1 MSYKKLIAYINAEN
15 ELDSSVIRL
24 AKKYDYE
31 GADELFIYN
40 YSKDEKSREEF
51 LAILRTIKKE
61 IDIPFIAGYYI
72 ERFEDIKKLLY
83 TGVYRVVINKEFIRD
98 ESEVILAIK
107 RFGSDKIWL
116 EFDSNGD
123 FSNGTE
129 IEKHKQIGY
138 GGIILKH
145 IEVSEKLRE
154 RISNCVLPIIIRD
167 SLMRNVLGEII
178 LYDNVEGVAT
188 NYYKEKNIMK
198 AKLRLKQENVP
209 VKMFESSISFSDF
222 KLNVDGLIPVV
233 TQDYKSGE
241 VLMLAY
247 MNEEAFQKT
256 IETGKMTY
264 YSRSRQQLW
273 CKGETSSHYQYV
285 KHLLIDCDNDTI
297 LAKVRQIGAACHTGN
312 QSCFYT
318 TLVDKETASVNP
330 YNVLQDVYQVI
341 VDRKKNPKEG
351 SYTNYL
357 LDKGIDKIL
366 KKCGEE
372 ATEIVIAAKNPDA
385 EELKY
390 EISDFMYHLMVLMV
404 ECNLEWDEVAEEL
417 AHRR

>member
-15 ELDSSVIRL
+15 ELDKSIIRL

-51 LAILRTIKKE
+51 LSVLRTIKKE
-61 IDIPFIAGYYI
+61 IDIPFMAGYYI
-72 ERFEDIKKLLY
+72 ERFEDVKKLLY
-83 TGVYRVVINKEFIRD
+83 TGVYRVIINEEFVQN
-98 ESEVILAIK
+98 ESEVFLAIK
-107 RFGSDKIWL
+107 RFGSEKIWL
-116 EFDSNGD
+116 ELDSKGD
-123 FSNGTE
+123 FSNIKK
-129 IEKHKQIGY
+129 IEKQKENGY

-145 IEVSEKLRE
+145 IEVSKKSKE
-154 RISNCVLPIIIRD
+154 RIEKCVLPIIIRD
-167 SLMRNVLGEII
+167 SLIRNVLGDII
-178 LYDNVEGVAT
+178 LFDNVEGVAT

-198 AKLRLKQENVP
+198 AKLQLRQENIS
-209 VKMFESSISFSDF
+209 VKTFESSVSFADF
-222 KLNVDGLIPVV
+222 KLNQDGLIPVV
-233 TQDYKSGE
+233 TQDYKTGE

-247 MNEEAFQKT
+247 MNEEAFHKT
-256 IETGKMTY
+256 LETGKMTY

-285 KHLLIDCDNDTI
+285 KHLFIDCDNDTI

-312 QSCFYT
+312 RSCFYT
-318 TLVDKETASVNP
+318 TLVDKDIDCVNP
-330 YNVLQDVYQVI
+330 YSVFQDVYHVI
-341 VDRKKNPKEG
+341 KDRKEHPKEG

-357 LDKGIDKIL
+357 FDKGIDKIL

-390 EISDFMYHLMVLMV
+390 EISDYMYHLMVLMV
-404 ECNLEWDEVAEEL
+404 QCNLEWEDVAEEL